1 MIITLTY
8 ALLILL
14 SFMPFTLLVRSYSRK
29 INIDSLIVELKEV
42 SERLENISPEKE
54 KKLRILKS
62 RYKKLKRAIDKL
74 FFLNLA
80 VIWLG
85 ITIALIFSR
94 AAISII
100 TTVLGLPP
108 RPPSPLALPG
118 ISYDGYLNDFTIF
131 IAVILGY
138 QAFHNKIVG
147 FSKLAELRR

>member
-1 MIITLTY
+1 MITLIY
-8 ALLILL
+8 ALVILF
-14 SFMPFTLLVRSYSRK
+14 SFMPFTFLVRSYSRR
-29 INIDSLIVELKEV
+29 INIDSLVVELKEL

-62 RYKKLKRAIDKL
+62 KYKKLKRTIDKL

-85 ITIALIFSR
+85 ITVALILSR
-94 AAISII
+94 AVISII
-100 TTVLGLPP
+100 SLTFGLPP
-108 RPPSPLALPG
+108 RPPSPLLLPG
-118 ISYDGYLNDFTIF
+118 ISYDGYLNDFIIF

>member
-1 MIITLTY
+1 MITLIY
-8 ALLILL
+8 ALVILF
-14 SFMPFTLLVRSYSRK
+14 SFMPFTFLVRSYSRR
-29 INIDSLIVELKEV
+29 INIDSLVVELKEL

-62 RYKKLKRAIDKL
+62 RYKKLKRTIDKL

-85 ITIALIFSR
+85 ITVALILSR
-94 AAISII
+94 VVIGVISSAFGI
-100 TTVLGLPP
+100 PP
-108 RPPSPLALPG
+108 RPPSPLLLPG
-118 ISYDGYLNDFTIF
+118 ISYDGYLNDFMIF